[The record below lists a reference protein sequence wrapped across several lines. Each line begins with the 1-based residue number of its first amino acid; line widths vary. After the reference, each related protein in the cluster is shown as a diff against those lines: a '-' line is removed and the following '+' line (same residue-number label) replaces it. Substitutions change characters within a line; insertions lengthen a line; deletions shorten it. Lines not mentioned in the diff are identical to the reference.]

1 MDMQVLRYQ
10 LGITAL
16 AIQMNTEGLTH
27 EESLAQPAPAGNCLN
42 WVLGH
47 VVRSRNEA
55 LEVAGREPLFP
66 SEELAVYARGGT
78 WDEAQALPLEELL
91 SRFAA
96 LQEPLEQAVT
106 ALDAGAL
113 AAPAPFSPTGNPE
126 ETVGTLLA
134 GIGFHE
140 AYHVGQTGLLR
151 RLLGKPG
158 AIG

>member
-1 MDMQVLRYQ
+1 MDMNVLRYQ
-10 LGITAL
+10 LRFSAL
-16 AIQMNTEGLTH
+16 VIQRNTEGLTH
-27 EESLAQPAPAGNCLN
+27 EESLTQPAPAGNCLN

-47 VVRSRNEA
+47 LVRSRNEA
-55 LEVAGREPLFP
+55 LAVAGREPRFP
-66 SEELAVYARGGT
+66 AEELATYERGGV
-78 WDEAQALPLEELL
+78 WNPARALPLEELL

-106 ALDAGAL
+106 ALDAEAL
-113 AAPAPFSPTGNPE
+113 AAPAPFSPSGNPE
-126 ETVGTLLA
+126 ETVGTLLS

-158 AIG
+158 AIA